1 MSKMTVDEMLEEVL
15 EIERESITK
24 RKNTVDGDNIR
35 LGRYKEDT
43 DVVRKIL
50 TIIDERGIEN
60 EN

>member
-15 EIERESITK
+15 EIERESIRK

-35 LGRYKEDT
+35 LGLYKEDT

>member
-15 EIERESITK
+15 EIERESIRK

>member
-15 EIERESITK
+15 EIERESIRK
-24 RKNTVDGDNIR
+24 RKNTVDGEYTR

-50 TIIDERGIEN
+50 TIIDERGIGN
-60 EN
+60 ED

>member
-15 EIERESITK
+15 EIERESIRK

-50 TIIDERGIEN
+50 TIIDERGIGN

>member
-15 EIERESITK
+15 EIERESIRK
-24 RKNTVDGDNIR
+24 RKNTVDGENTR

-50 TIIDERGIEN
+50 TIIDERGIGN
-60 EN
+60 ED